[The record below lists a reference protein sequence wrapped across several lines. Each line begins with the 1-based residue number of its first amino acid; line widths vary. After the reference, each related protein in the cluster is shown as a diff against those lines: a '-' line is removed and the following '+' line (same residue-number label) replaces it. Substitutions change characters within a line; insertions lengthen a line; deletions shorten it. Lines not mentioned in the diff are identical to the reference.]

1 MALLASILEQIP
13 YWLIWSFIM
22 VFTDMISD
30 WNWYLLRKGGILSD
44 LWHFNALNLIL
55 PYACYLNLMDVAY
68 NLTMT
73 IRLFPPKRETIRKQ
87 CFVPQVPK
95 TCDPILFWLE
105 RQTNSL
111 NCSTQRIHVMTLF
124 SRQNRVV
131 MPASLLLWAR
141 ARFSQRIIM
150 NALCVSCLVN
160 FAINKVKSL
169 IGLCN
174 S

>member
-1 MALLASILEQIP
+1 MFNFFLQIT
-13 YWLIWSFIM
+13 SF
-22 VFTDMISD
+22 S
-30 WNWYLLRKGGILSD
+30 
-44 LWHFNALNLIL
+44 LNV
-55 PYACYLNLMDVAY
+55 MDVAY

-87 CFVPQVPK
+87 YFVPQVPK

-105 RQTNSL
+105 RQTNNL

-160 FAINKVKSL
+160 FVVNKVKKPDWLMQL
-169 IGLCN
+169 ITFSPCTYYI
-174 S
+174 

>member
-1 MALLASILEQIP
+1 M
-13 YWLIWSFIM
+13 
-22 VFTDMISD
+22 
-30 WNWYLLRKGGILSD
+30 ILSD
-44 LWHFNALNLIL
+44 PPIFFGYGSLTKKVQQTKTLCLISFTNNKFFFKCDGL
-55 PYACYLNLMDVAY
+55 TY
-68 NLTMT
+68 NLTIT

-87 CFVPQVPK
+87 YFVPQVPK

-105 RQTNSL
+105 RQTNNL
-111 NCSTQRIHVMTLF
+111 NCSTQRIHVMILF

-160 FAINKVKSL
+160 FVVNKVKKPDWLMQL
-169 IGLCN
+169 ITFSPCTYYI
-174 S
+174 